1 METVKSSVTVRR
13 PDGPYWALLIL
24 ASFGFGSLAHA
35 DDNQGLKR
43 GGDPNQVSI
52 SGLSSGGAMALQY
65 AVAHST
71 SIIGV
76 GSIAGPS
83 WSCAEGDL
91 GHAMQVCL
99 KGQGTPQA
107 KTDLARQLAAAGKID
122 SLPG

>member
-52 SGLSSGGAMALQY
+52 SGAATATSQKTRRRSKLSNG
-65 AVAHST
+65 
-71 SIIGV
+71 
-76 GSIAGPS
+76 
-83 WSCAEGDL
+83 
-91 GHAMQVCL
+91 
-99 KGQGTPQA
+99 
-107 KTDLARQLAAAGKID
+107 
-122 SLPG
+122 